1 MGDVLPGDTLHSGR
15 KRLTPVDNGGRIR
28 AYSGVG
34 RAEGDAAVHHCTLVN
49 RSCPRRRWRRPERV
63 KEEPGHLRLRAHLRS
78 CKAGR
83 SWPFPGNQI
92 LVKMPAAVA

>member
-34 RAEGDAAVHHCTLVN
+34 RAEGDAAVHHCTLV
-49 RSCPRRRWRRPERV
+49 SSP
-63 KEEPGHLRLRAHLRS
+63 
-78 CKAGR
+78 
-83 SWPFPGNQI
+83 
-92 LVKMPAAVA
+92 AVASAREGEGRAGAPSAARAPP